1 MNAMNVNICSGILE
15 KERKEKKQQADES
28 TKQIKLLQGTSVCMW
43 MWTRKLCCSFYK
55 HFLSYTLIMVLTG
68 QLQQLQDEIGV
79 LREQIDASPGLHDEL
94 QRARDETKVLNRA
107 LEAAAVE
114 RDRDVTAVQMNLS
127 TACKDL
133 DQWRQTANK
142 YEQQI
147 NDLQRDL
154 QQQSMQWQKTAEIQ
168 GSTSYKFP

>member
-1 MNAMNVNICSGILE
+1 MNVNILSGILE
-15 KERKEKKQQADES
+15 KERKENRQQADES
-28 TKQIKLLQGTSVCMW
+28 AKQIKLLQGTSVFMW
-43 MWTRKLCCSFYK
+43 MWTRTFCRFFYK
-55 HFLSYTLIMVLTG
+55 HFLNYTPIMVWTG

-79 LREQIDASPGLHDEL
+79 LREQIDASPSLHDEL

-127 TACKDL
+127 AASKDL

-147 NDLQRDL
+147 NALQCDL

-168 GSTSYKFP
+168 GSASCKFH